1 MSVPI
6 IFGLRSFQLHF
17 PKKKR
22 KKAVQPRAH
31 LSLCFVSLMIF
42 CNMQSNPHLINHLGL
57 ARQTY
62 FLRST
67 IQLFYNDLGPRS
79 HQIHSKSHGKIYP
92 IKCLF
97 EVFFHETSFCSN
109 LLLFFFNKRNNV
121 IFGNTWLHHD
131 KIFNIFVEK
140 PSFSSNIYFSE

>member
-1 MSVPI
+1 
-6 IFGLRSFQLHF
+6 
-17 PKKKR
+17 
-22 KKAVQPRAH
+22 
-31 LSLCFVSLMIF
+31 
-42 CNMQSNPHLINHLGL
+42 MQSNPHWIDHLGL

-62 FLRST
+62 FLRNT

-97 EVFFHETSFCSN
+97 EDFFSWNQF
-109 LLLFFFNKRNNV
+109 LFKPLLFFLNKRNNV

-140 PSFSSNIYFSE
+140 PSFSSNIYFPNNFQEITCKFTSNLHIIKSVSLHQTYTEKCKFTLVSVSLV